1 MTDHLDAGLTAPF
14 QSSTVWIC
22 IDLMHDVEGGEN
34 MDNDTLYQKA
44 QEWLEAVDAE
54 TLKRIILNEC
64 VLHIER
70 WD

>member
-1 MTDHLDAGLTAPF
+1 
-14 QSSTVWIC
+14 
-22 IDLMHDVEGGEN
+22 